1 LYRIGYM
8 PPELLTLLRR
18 DHADL
23 QMELTL
29 LLDPNVSVRELQTAL
44 DGVRLGLTAHAEAED
59 IVLAP
64 FERVPGL
71 DRLIAES
78 RAAHLAQESALA
90 TLVTMR
96 LGTPAWRDR
105 AHHLRDLVRYHGQ
118 REELELIPALEV
130 HPAYAQLAAS
140 FATER
145 LRQLAM
151 LQPSVPVFIADLAA
165 AM

>member
-1 LYRIGYM
+1 LYRFQYM
-8 PPELLTLLRR
+8 PPELMTLLRR

-29 LLDPNVSVRELQTAL
+29 LLDPIVSLRELQTAL

-59 IVLAP
+59 IVLGP
-64 FERVPGL
+64 LERIPGL
-71 DRLIAES
+71 DRLVAES

-105 AHHLRDLVRYHGQ
+105 AHHLRDLVRHHAQ
-118 REELELIPALEV
+118 HEEAELIPALAL
-130 HPAYAQLAAS
+130 HPAYSHLAAA

>member
-1 LYRIGYM
+1 M
-8 PPELLTLLRR
+8 
-18 DHADL
+18 L
-23 QMELTL
+23 QTELTL
-29 LLDPNVSVRELQTAL
+29 LLDPHASIVELRTAL

-64 FERVPGL
+64 MERVSGL
-71 DRLIAES
+71 ERAISES
-78 RAAHLAQESALA
+78 RAAHRAQENALA

-105 AHHLRDLVRYHGQ
+105 AQHLRELVRYHAA
-118 REELELIPALEV
+118 REEHDLIPALAVNPE
-130 HPAYAQLAAS
+130 YTRLAAA
-140 FATER
+140 FATQR

-151 LQPSVPVFIADLAA
+151 LQPSVPVFMADLAA